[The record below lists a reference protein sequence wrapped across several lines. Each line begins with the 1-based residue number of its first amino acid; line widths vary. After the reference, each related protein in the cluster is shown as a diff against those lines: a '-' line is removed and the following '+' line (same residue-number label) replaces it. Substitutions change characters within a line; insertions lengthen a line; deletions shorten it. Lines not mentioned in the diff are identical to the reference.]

1 MADELFQDLAK
12 SKVLTPEEIKEL
24 QLAAR
29 RAFKSPA
36 ARRVL
41 VDFLVDECYFGAY
54 VSSDRPEMVGRYNA
68 GIALMSR
75 LGIFSADKELIF
87 DALLSVPIK
96 GEL

>member
-1 MADELFQDLAK
+1 MSDDASPEIAK

-41 VDFLVDECYFGAY
+41 VDFLVDELKKDKFYEKKVRKISY
-54 VSSDRPEMVGRYNA
+54 R
-68 GIALMSR
+68 
-75 LGIFSADKELIF
+75 IFN
-87 DALLSVPIK
+87 
-96 GEL
+96 